1 MASLANNDNDTY
13 ANIFAGWH
21 DPNQEYNASVT
32 NACFSGSTAIRLT
45 TDLSTSKT
53 QKDNMTTI
61 DNGESINKINERFNL
76 ICNNIVP
83 QLNSFI
89 GSNNYDIALD
99 TNATSE
105 VTLTIC
111 IFDIS
116 MLQKSI
122 IALEKCN
129 YTLLLTREQ
138 EFLHEFRYNFGDKDD
153 GGGKRTLFISIKENK
168 KLEVV

>member
-1 MASLANNDNDTY
+1 MASLASNDNDTY

-45 TDLSTSKT
+45 TDLSTSET
-53 QKDNMTTI
+53 QKNDLTTFV
-61 DNGESINKINERFNL
+61 NGENTTKINERFNL

-83 QLNSFI
+83 QLNAFV
-89 GSNNYDIALD
+89 GSNNYDIKLD
-99 TNATSE
+99 TNTPSK
-105 VTLTIC
+105 IKFIIY
-111 IFDIS
+111 IFDKS

-129 YTLLLTREQ
+129 YILLHNKEQ
-138 EFLHEFRYNFGDKDD
+138 EFLYEFKYNFGDKDD
-153 GGGKRTLFISIKENK
+153 GGGKRNTFSCSC
-168 KLEVV
+168 